1 MFRFAGD
8 TNLLNISKSYQ
19 SLQKELNKDLKN
31 INHWLIANKISLN
44 DTKTEII
51 HFHKINDK
59 IPPNLKFKMNGKLL
73 YPSEHIKYLGIYL
86 DATLNES
93 FTVTY

>member
-1 MFRFAGD
+1 MTLTYLTSA
-8 TNLLNISKSYQ
+8 NPNK

-59 IPPNLKFKMNGKLL
+59 I
-73 YPSEHIKYLGIYL
+73 
-86 DATLNES
+86 
-93 FTVTY
+93 TVI

>member
-1 MFRFAGD
+1 MFHFADD
-8 TNLLNISKSYQ
+8 TNLLNISKSYK

-44 DTKTEII
+44 DTKTKII

-59 IPPNLKFKMNGKLL
+59 IPPN
-73 YPSEHIKYLGIYL
+73 
-86 DATLNES
+86 
-93 FTVTY
+93 